1 MAEYAVVM
9 RPRAAKQLA
18 KIPEPFRTRLAAA
31 IRDLAFNPRPAG
43 YKKLAGEEL
52 YRIRTGDYRAIYAI
66 ADKTVTV
73 TVTKAAHRRE
83 AYKRMK
89 DD

>member
-1 MAEYAVVM
+1 MSVYTVVM

-31 IRDLAFNPRPAG
+31 IQALAFDPRPAG
-43 YKKLAGEEL
+43 HKKLTGEEL

-66 ADKTVTV
+66 EDEIVTV

-83 AYKRMK
+83 AYR
-89 DD
+89 